1 MKGWKGQFYANKA
14 GDLKKSWI
22 VHSKMGSMYLEK
34 LSHGQGNFKVKLP
47 KLPDKKLEEY
57 IDATCN
63 CHGYKLR
70 FLVKL

>member
-1 MKGWKGQFYANKA
+1 MQTK
-14 GDLKKSWI
+14 LI
-22 VHSKMGSMYLEK
+22 VYPKNPTFHTLLHGYLEK
-34 LSHGQGNFKVKLP
+34 VSHGQGNFKVNLP

-57 IDATCN
+57 TDATCN